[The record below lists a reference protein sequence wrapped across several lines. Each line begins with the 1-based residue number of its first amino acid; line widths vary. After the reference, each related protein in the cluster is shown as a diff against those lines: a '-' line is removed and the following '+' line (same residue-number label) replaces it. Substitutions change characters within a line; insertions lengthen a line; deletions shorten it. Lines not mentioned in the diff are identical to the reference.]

1 MVGSVFD
8 SQSSFCTKLR
18 PRDLTD
24 RAFRQEEIGRYDV
37 INPHMLL
44 VVFLKKTVFHLKDL
58 SCLRKQS
65 RLTVLGRQ
73 LVMVD
78 YADDVTRSA
87 LEKGQAESTLALIK
101 PDAYES
107 IGHILGIII
116 RSGLKIKNLKMLK
129 LTRQQSERFYQE
141 HSEKSF
147 FPFMIDYIS
156 SDVVVAI
163 ELIGENA
170 VAYWRELIGP
180 TDPIEA
186 RGICPESIRAK
197 FGVDGTKNAVH
208 GSDSRSSAI
217 RELEFFF
224 NAEINRATT
233 AVCDN
238 CALLMIKPSF
248 VNTKSGEILTMLL
261 ANQFEISALEM
272 VTLDMKTAEE
282 FYEVYKGIL
291 PKVRDV
297 ICDISSGPV
306 LVAEIRQE
314 NVVPRLRSLVGPHD
328 PAVARRIYPES
339 IRAKFGID
347 RVQNAVHCT
356 DLEDDGVLECR
367 FFFEILKANYYN
379 FLCVVPY
386 KPSTICYAP

>member
-1 MVGSVFD
+1 MI
-8 SQSSFCTKLR
+8 L
-18 PRDLTD
+18 
-24 RAFRQEEIGRYDV
+24 I
-37 INPHMLL
+37 
-44 VVFLKKTVFHLKDL
+44 VFLKKTEFHLRDL
-58 SCLRKQS
+58 SSLRKGS

-73 LVMVD
+73 LLMVD

-87 LEKGQAESTLALIK
+87 LEKVQAESTLALIK

-107 IGHILGIII
+107 IGHILGIAI
-116 RSGLKIKNLKMLK
+116 RSGLQIRNLKMHK
-129 LTRQQSERFYQE
+129 LTRQQCERFYQE
-141 HSEKSF
+141 HCEKSF
-147 FPFMIDYIS
+147 FPLMIDYIS

-170 VAYWRELIGP
+170 VAHWRELIGP
-180 TDPIEA
+180 TNSIEA
-186 RGICPESIRAK
+186 REIRPDSIRAK
-197 FGVDGTKNAVH
+197 FGVDETKNAVH
-208 GSDSRSSAI
+208 GSDSRSSAA

-224 NAEINRATT
+224 NAQMESATT

-238 CALLMIKPSF
+238 CALLLIKPSF

-272 VTLDMKTAEE
+272 VTLDLKTAEE

-291 PKVRDV
+291 PEVRDV
-297 ICDISSGPV
+297 TCDISSGPV

-314 NVVPRLRSLVGPHD
+314 NVVPRLRSLVGPLD
-328 PAVARRIYPES
+328 PAVARHIYPQS

-367 FFFEILKANYYN
+367 FFFKILKANYCN
-379 FLCVVPY
+379 FLCVVLH
-386 KPSTICYAP
+386 KLSTICYGH